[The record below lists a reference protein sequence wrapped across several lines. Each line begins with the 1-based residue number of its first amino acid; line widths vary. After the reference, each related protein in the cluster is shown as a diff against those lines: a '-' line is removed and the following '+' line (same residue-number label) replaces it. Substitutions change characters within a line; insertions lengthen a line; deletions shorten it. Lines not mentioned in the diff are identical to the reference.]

1 MGRQRVRIMVEVAV
15 MAAVA
20 TALHVI
26 PHTTGVSAIELE
38 WGIIP
43 IVVLALRR
51 GTGAAM
57 MGGLIWGVLD
67 MILFGLAS
75 GSVLNP
81 IQGIVEYPIAFTC
94 AGLAGISYRAFQSGQ
109 RGRRVGAI
117 ITAAFVGTFAK
128 YFWHFIAG
136 WIFWGSYAPKGQAAW
151 LYSLI
156 INGGSA
162 LFTTVAAIVA
172 VLLVYRLAPQLLR
185 EP

>member
-1 MGRQRVRIMVEVAV
+1 MVEVAV

-38 WGIIP
+38 WGMIP

-51 GTGAAM
+51 GMGPAM

-81 IQGIVEYPIAFTC
+81 IQGVVEYPIAFTC
-94 AGLAGISYRAFQSGQ
+94 AGLAGVAYRAFQQGGP
-109 RGRRVGAI
+109 GRRRLALV
-117 ITAAFVGTFAK
+117 AAVCVGTCAK

-136 WIFWGSYAPKGQAAW
+136 WIFWGSYAPHGQAAW
-151 LYSLI
+151 LYSLV

-162 LFTTVAAIVA
+162 VVTMVATLIA
-172 VLLVYRLAPQLLR
+172 VILVDRLAPQLLR
-185 EP
+185 KP